1 MMDIN
6 VQHEVPRTSPL
17 LTIPVLV
24 IHEHTVVNQPE
35 TITTASATTISSLLS
50 LLFHHLQQSTPIPT
64 PTTTAAVTLTIA
76 VPESETLSALYQRII
91 DLQKDV
97 KELKTVDHS
106 SALFSTIK
114 SEVLN
119 AVKVYLGTSLDNAL
133 YKVLKKHDA
142 EIVERLRQ

>member
-1 MMDIN
+1 VTQKTEVPILTSSISFDYVAKYLNFDNIPLADTEIVSMMDIN
-6 VQHEVPRTSPL
+6 VQHEVPL
-17 LTIPVLV
+17 
-24 IHEHTVVNQPE
+24 
-35 TITTASATTISSLLS
+35 
-50 LLFHHLQQSTPIPT
+50 
-64 PTTTAAVTLTIA
+64 
-76 VPESETLSALYQRII
+76 PESETLSALYQRII
-91 DLQKDV
+91 DLQKNV

-119 AVKVYLGTSLDNAL
+119 AIKEYLATSLDNAL